1 MGGVYPYSLFHDIL
15 RGREREREREKEREK
30 GRKRGGGREGGRKKG
45 KGKERK
51 GERKR
56 GREEKTGDGFVITE
70 SFSYLCMRD
79 RYLDRQTNRTSIVPP
94 AHKN

>member
-1 MGGVYPYSLFHDIL
+1 MIYSE
-15 RGREREREREKEREK
+15 GEREREREKERE
-30 GRKRGGGREGGRKKG
+30 REERGKEREGEGERKG
-45 KGKERK
+45 KGKGRE
-51 GERKR
+51 R

>member
-1 MGGVYPYSLFHDIL
+1 MTHSEGE
-15 RGREREREREKEREK
+15 RGKERKK
-30 GRKRGGGREGGRKKG
+30 GKG

-56 GREEKTGDGFVITE
+56 GREEKTGYGFVITE

-79 RYLDRQTNRTSIVPP
+79 RYLDRQTNRTSIVPL
-94 AHKN
+94 HIKTD

>member
-15 RGREREREREKEREK
+15 RGGK
-30 GRKRGGGREGGRKKG
+30 REGEGERKG
-45 KGKERK
+45 KGKGKGKRK
-51 GERKR
+51 GERER
-56 GREEKTGDGFVITE
+56 GREEKTGYGFVITE

>member
-15 RGREREREREKEREK
+15 RGRERGREKERE
-30 GRKRGGGREGGRKKG
+30 RERD
-45 KGKERK
+45 
-51 GERKR
+51 R

-79 RYLDRQTNRTSIVPP
+79 RYLDRQTNRTSIVPL
-94 AHKN
+94 HIKTD

>member
-1 MGGVYPYSLFHDIL
+1 MGVVYPYSLFHDIL
-15 RGREREREREKEREK
+15 RGREREREKERE
-30 GRKRGGGREGGRKKG
+30 RERD
-45 KGKERK
+45 
-51 GERKR
+51 R

-79 RYLDRQTNRTSIVPP
+79 RYLDRQANRTSIVPP

>member
-1 MGGVYPYSLFHDIL
+1 MGGVYPYSLFHDTR
-15 RGREREREREKEREK
+15 RGREREREKERE
-30 GRKRGGGREGGRKKG
+30 RERERERGRKKG

-79 RYLDRQTNRTSIVPP
+79 RYLDRQTNRTSIVPL
-94 AHKN
+94 HIKTD

>member
-15 RGREREREREKEREK
+15 RGREGKGER
-30 GRKRGGGREGGRKKG
+30 KG

-51 GERKR
+51 GKE
-56 GREEKTGDGFVITE
+56 REEKTGDGFVITE

-79 RYLDRQTNRTSIVPP
+79 RYLDRQTNRTSIVPL
-94 AHKN
+94 HIKTD

>member
-1 MGGVYPYSLFHDIL
+1 MTHSEGE
-15 RGREREREREKEREK
+15 RGKEREKERERERER
-30 GRKRGGGREGGRKKG
+30 GRKKGRKKG

-79 RYLDRQTNRTSIVPP
+79 RYLDRQTNRTSIVPL
-94 AHKN
+94 HIKTD

>member
-15 RGREREREREKEREK
+15 RGGK
-30 GRKRGGGREGGRKKG
+30 REGEGERKG
-45 KGKERK
+45 KGKGRGKRK
-51 GERKR
+51 GERER
-56 GREEKTGDGFVITE
+56 GREEKTGYGFVITE
-70 SFSYLCMRD
+70 SFSYLCIRD

>member
-1 MGGVYPYSLFHDIL
+1 MTHSEGE
-15 RGREREREREKEREK
+15 RGK
-30 GRKRGGGREGGRKKG
+30 GRKKG
-45 KGKERK
+45 KGRERK
-51 GERKR
+51 GKGKRERER

-94 AHKN
+94 LHIKTD

>member
-1 MGGVYPYSLFHDIL
+1 MGGVYPYSLFHDTL
-15 RGREREREREKEREK
+15 RGREREREKERERERERGRKK
-30 GRKRGGGREGGRKKG
+30 GRKKGKG

>member
-15 RGREREREREKEREK
+15 RGREGKGER
-30 GRKRGGGREGGRKKG
+30 KG

-51 GERKR
+51 GKGKRER
-56 GREEKTGDGFVITE
+56 EKTVYGFVITE